1 MRSKSSPPKPD
12 LLVLLIAFAT
22 IGMAAT
28 LAYQIGLYSGVERT
42 PIAEQAVAPIDFG
55 G

>member
-1 MRSKSSPPKPD
+1 MRPKSSPPKPD
-12 LLVLLIAFAT
+12 LVVLVIAFAI

-42 PIAEQAVAPIDFG
+42 PIAKQAVAPNDFG